1 MRDDNGFAGS
11 SGDGEMGS
19 KSNRT
24 VELEA
29 ANRGAA
35 AASKWTPSDAAERQ
49 HNRRKPQLLCTICC
63 SGTTNTAKSQDE
75 TVWTVVECN
84 EYRETNSES

>member
-1 MRDDNGFAGS
+1 VRDDNGFAGS

-35 AASKWTPSDAAERQ
+35 AASKWTPSDTAERQ

-63 SGTTNTAKSQDE
+63 SGTNNTAKSQDE
-75 TVWTVVECN
+75 TVWTVVVCN